1 MAQQAKQLLMTM
13 GTKGVPLIAGVGAV
27 AWLGANAVY
36 TVDAG
41 HLAIKYNRLSGV
53 GSATYREGVHFAV
66 PWLERPI
73 IFEARARAH
82 QMSSLTGSKDL
93 QMVNVTLRCLFKPD
107 TARLPEMYR
116 YLGRDYDERVLP
128 SIINEVLKSV
138 VAQYNAS
145 ALITQREKVSQVI
158 RQRLTSRARDFHI
171 LLDDVALTHIA
182 FSPDYD
188 KAVEAKQIAQQQAK
202 RAEYLVLKAQ
212 EEKKRTIIHAQGEQ
226 ESAQMIGAAI
236 RSNPGFIELRRIEV
250 AKEVA
255 ANLSKSTNRMVLS
268 TESLLLNLM
277 GETKRDM
284 VSTDSK

>member
-1 MAQQAKQLLMTM
+1 MAQQARQLLMTI
-13 GTKGVPLIAGVGAV
+13 GTKGVPLIAGVGGV
-27 AWLGANAVY
+27 AWLGTNAIY
-36 TVDAG
+36 TVEAG
-41 HLAIKYNRLSGV
+41 HLAIKYNRMSGV
-53 GSATYREGVHFAV
+53 GSSTYREGVHFAV
-66 PWLERPI
+66 PWFERPI

-107 TARLPEMYR
+107 TTRLPDMYR
-116 YLGRDYDERVLP
+116 YLGKDYDERVLP

-202 RAEYLVLKAQ
+202 RAEYLVKKAQ
-212 EEKKRTIIHAQGEQ
+212 EEKKRTIIHAQGEM
-226 ESAQMIGAAI
+226 ESAQMIGEAI
-236 RSNPGFIELRRIEV
+236 KSNPGFIELRRIEV

-255 ANLSKSTNRMVLS
+255 GNLSKSTNRMVLS
-268 TESLLLNLM
+268 TESLMLNLM
-277 GETKRDM
+277 GETKREM
-284 VSTDSK
+284 VSTGNK

>member
-1 MAQQAKQLLMTM
+1 MII
-13 GTKGVPLIAGVGAV
+13 GTKVVPVIVGVGV
-27 AWLGANAVY
+27 LAWLGINAIY
-36 TVDAG
+36 TVEAG
-41 HLAIKYNRLSGV
+41 HLALKYNRLSGV
-53 GSATYREGVHFAV
+53 GNTTYREGVHFAV

-73 IFEARARAH
+73 TFEARARAH

-107 TARLPEMYR
+107 TTRLPDMYR

-145 ALITQREKVSQVI
+145 NLITQREAVSQVI

-202 RAEYLVLKAQ
+202 RAEYLVLKAH
-212 EEKKRTIIHAQGEQ
+212 EEKKQTIIHAQGEMQ
-226 ESAQMIGAAI
+226 SAEMIVSAI
-236 RSNPGFIELRRIEV
+236 KSNPGFIELRRIEIAKDV
-250 AKEVA
+250 AGKLA
-255 ANLSKSTNRMVLS
+255 KSSNRMVLS
-268 TESLLLNLM
+268 TESLMLNLM
-277 GETKRDM
+277 GDTKRS
-284 VSTDSK
+284 VVLDSSK

>member
-1 MAQQAKQLLMTM
+1 MAQQAKQLLTTI
-13 GTKGVPLIAGVGAV
+13 GTKAVPAIAGVGAL
-27 AWLGANAVY
+27 AWLGTNAIY
-36 TVDAG
+36 TVEAG

-53 GSATYREGVHFAV
+53 GNTTYREGVHFAV

-73 IFEARARAH
+73 TFEARARAH

-107 TARLPEMYR
+107 ITRLPDMYR

-145 ALITQREKVSQVI
+145 SLITQREAVSQVI

-202 RAEYLVLKAQ
+202 RAEYLVLKAH
-212 EEKKRTIIHAQGEQ
+212 EEKKQTIIHAQGEMQ
-226 ESAQMIGAAI
+226 SAEMIGSAI
-236 RSNPGFIELRRIEV
+236 KSNPGFIELRRIEIAKDV
-250 AKEVA
+250 AGKLA
-255 ANLSKSTNRMVLS
+255 KSSNRMVLS
-268 TESLLLNLM
+268 TESLMLNLM
-277 GETKRDM
+277 GDTKRN
-284 VSTDSK
+284 VVLDSSK